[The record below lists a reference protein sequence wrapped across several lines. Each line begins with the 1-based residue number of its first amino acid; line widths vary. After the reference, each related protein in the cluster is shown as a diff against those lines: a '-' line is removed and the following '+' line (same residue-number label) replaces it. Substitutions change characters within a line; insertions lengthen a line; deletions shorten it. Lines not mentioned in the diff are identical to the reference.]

1 VSFAAIAPDVTP
13 LRTSRDFRAVFGSR
27 TVAMLGAQATD
38 VALLVQA
45 KQLTNSPL
53 PVGLL
58 GLAEFVPLLVFSMYG
73 GVLADRFDRKALMRW
88 CEPALAACAGL
99 LLVNALLP
107 RPLLWPLYA
116 VAALITSVAAVQRPS
131 FDAAVPRLVPKEQQT
146 AAMALLSM
154 SQTATVL
161 AGSAI
166 GGVLAITPGAYTVY
180 ALDAAGFIASF
191 WFLSR
196 LPALPQPQRSRSGN
210 RETVVR
216 DIATSLRYAVSRKDL
231 MGSYL
236 VDLAAMI
243 FAYPNALLPF
253 MAAILHA
260 PWAAGLMFAA
270 PSAGAFIVSAT
281 SGWMNRVRRHGV
293 AIAVAAATWGAALA
307 ALGLAPDVWVGLLLL
322 AVAGGADEAS
332 AVFRSVL
339 WNQTIPDELRG
350 RMAGVELLSFGAG
363 PAAGQL
369 RGGVVA
375 RFAGSQV
382 ALVSGGLACIAG
394 VAAACLALPSFWR
407 YRAAEPPAPGSS
419 GDSPA
424 HSGTPAVP
432 EVALQDYREVG
443 RCLGWWAGR
452 SGMVSGTTDQ
462 GGTARHEG
470 ERA

>member
-1 VSFAAIAPDVTP
+1 MSFAAIAPDMTP
-13 LRTSRDFRAVFGSR
+13 LKTSRDFRAVFGSR
-27 TVAMLGAQATD
+27 TVAMVGAQATD

-58 GLAEFVPLLVFSMYG
+58 GLAEFIPLLVFSMYG
-73 GVLADRFDRKALMRW
+73 GVLADRLDRKALMRW

-99 LLVNALLP
+99 LLLNALLP

-116 VAALITSVAAVQRPS
+116 VATLMTSVAAVQRPS

-166 GGVLAITPGAYTVY
+166 GGVLAITPGAYSVY
-180 ALDAAGFIASF
+180 ALDAAGFVVSF

-196 LPALPQPQRSRSGN
+196 LPSLPQPQSRSGN

-394 VAAACLALPSFWR
+394 VAAACVALPSFWH
-407 YRAAEPPAPGSS
+407 YRAAGPAAPGSS

-424 HSGTPAVP
+424 GSDAPAVP
-432 EVALQDYREVG
+432 EVA
-443 RCLGWWAGR
+443 
-452 SGMVSGTTDQ
+452 
-462 GGTARHEG
+462 
-470 ERA
+470 

>member
-1 VSFAAIAPDVTP
+1 VSWTDIALDTTP

-58 GLAEFVPLLVFSMYG
+58 GLAELVPLLVFGLYG
-73 GVLADRFDRKALMRW
+73 GALADRMDRKALMRW

-99 LLVNALLP
+99 LLLNALLP
-107 RPLLWPLYA
+107 TPLLWPLYA
-116 VAALITSVAAVQRPS
+116 VAALMTAVAAVQRPS
-131 FDAAVPRLVPKEQQT
+131 FDAAVPRLVPIEQQT

-166 GGVLAITPGAYTVY
+166 GGVLAITPGAYSVY
-180 ALDAAGFIASF
+180 ALDAVGFIVSF

-196 LPALPQPQRSRSGN
+196 LPPLPQPRRN
-210 RETVVR
+210 PADRESVVR
-216 DIATSLRYAVSRKDL
+216 DIAVSLRYAVSRKDL

-281 SGWMNRVRRHGV
+281 SGWMNRVRRHGI

-307 ALGLAPDVWVGLLLL
+307 ALGLAPDVWTGLLLL

-375 RFAGSQV
+375 RFAGSRLS
-382 ALVSGGLACIAG
+382 LVSGGLACIAG
-394 VAAACLALPSFWR
+394 VAAACVALPAFWR
-407 YRAAEPPAPGSS
+407 YRAAASPSAGGSAV
-419 GDSPA
+419 SPA
-424 HSGTPAVP
+424 GQDAPAIP
-432 EVALQDYREVG
+432 DVALPG
-443 RCLGWWAGR
+443 
-452 SGMVSGTTDQ
+452 
-462 GGTARHEG
+462 
-470 ERA
+470 